1 MNIQAPT
8 IKTADDF
15 LRWNEGREGKRDFV
29 RGRIVEMMMNVSRN
43 HAKLAAKLTS
53 LLLCALDETLYDI
66 GTADFSIRT
75 VEGGIRYPDVFV
87 DRAIGEGS
95 DLAACEPVLLAEVLS
110 PTSLARDFG
119 EKVTD
124 YTGLKSL
131 AHYLILC
138 QDEPRVWLFSR
149 KEDGTFSREPDML
162 AGLDAT
168 LSLRDL
174 GVTIALAD
182 LYRGIA

>member
-1 MNIQAPT
+1 MNIQAPA

-15 LRWNEGREGKRDFV
+15 LRWNEGREGKREFV
-29 RGRIVEMMMNVSRN
+29 RGRIVEMMVSVSRN
-43 HAKLAAKLTS
+43 HAKLAAKLTA
-53 LLLCALDETLYDI
+53 LLLYALDETLYDI
-66 GTADFSIRT
+66 GTADFAIRT

-95 DLAACEPVLLAEVLS
+95 DLAAREPVLLAEVLS

-124 YTGLKSL
+124 YTGLGTL
-131 AHYLILC
+131 AHYLILS
-138 QDEPRVWLFSR
+138 QDEPRVWLFGR
-149 KEDGTFSREPDML
+149 GEDGAFSREPEMI

-168 LSLRDL
+168 LSLPGL
-174 GVTIALAD
+174 GVKIALAE